1 LGPLRRCRPLHDVV
15 WPYRWSSGLSRGR
28 WVRQVVVRGRAGVL
42 GLTRRRGALHAIVG
56 PFASLSGPSLRVGS
70 YVASLGPLRRRRPLH
85 DVVWPYRWSSGLSRG
100 RWVRQVVVRGRAGV
114 LGSWCGS
121 TCWHSEEGWLVGEV
135 GEGKWATTKVV
146 ARFCDAPRGP
156 PISWVPPLFLPPVSP
171 GRADLNRPT
180 SL

>member
-1 LGPLRRCRPLHDVV
+1 MSSCPFASWFSPPRRCWALRIMVG
-15 WPYRWSSGLSRGR
+15 PYASS
-28 WVRQVVVRGRAGVL
+28 W
-42 GLTRRRGALHAIVG
+42 GLTRYRRALRFV
-56 PFASLSGPSLRVGS
+56 VGS
-70 YVASLGPLRRRRPLH
+70 YVASLGPLHRRRPLH

-146 ARFCDAPRGP
+146 ARFCDAPHGP
-156 PISWVPPLFLPPVSP
+156 PISWIPPLFLPPVSP
-171 GRADLNRPT
+171 GQADLNWPT